1 MAYKEKND
9 ATEKVLPNQILM
21 RKFILSVI
29 FATKYALPNSCDCR
43 MAAIISFLLFFL
55 LLFYFIFFII
65 VPFSFFLHLFPI
77 NLAATVLIKLVEFV
91 RNLFLIYFRTT

>member
-9 ATEKVLPNQILM
+9 ATEKVLANQILM

-29 FATKYALPNSCDCR
+29 FATEYALPNSCDCR

-65 VPFSFFLHLFPI
+65 VSFSFFLHLFI
-77 NLAATVLIKLVEFV
+77 RGLFFLILFKDVLIMK
-91 RNLFLIYFRTT
+91 